1 MYHDSAPLSI
11 HLGELIVI
19 CSYKCMSY
27 AVWYDFINVI
37 LAFGLCQAVK
47 LLVHLP
53 LVEQMSDR
61 HQPHFGLRPTEQGCS
76 IKNQPGKQFF
86 IAYPT
91 DKFFEGSSSLSTFRF
106 VPLYIASMMAFL

>member
-1 MYHDSAPLSI
+1 MYHDSAPMSI
-11 HLGELIVI
+11 QLYELIVI
-19 CSYKCMSY
+19 CSYNCMSY
-27 AVWYDFINVI
+27 TVWYDFINVI
-37 LAFGLCQAVK
+37 LTLWFSQTVK

-61 HQPHFGLRPTEQGCS
+61 HRPYFGLRPTEQGCS

>member
-1 MYHDSAPLSI
+1 
-11 HLGELIVI
+11 
-19 CSYKCMSY
+19 MSY

-76 IKNQPGKQFF
+76 IKNGPVRFWPILGADVIKVEAPEGDDTRRWGPPFIEREGDRSAAYFHSTQP
-86 IAYPT
+86 
-91 DKFFEGSSSLSTFRF
+91 R
-106 VPLYIASMMAFL
+106 